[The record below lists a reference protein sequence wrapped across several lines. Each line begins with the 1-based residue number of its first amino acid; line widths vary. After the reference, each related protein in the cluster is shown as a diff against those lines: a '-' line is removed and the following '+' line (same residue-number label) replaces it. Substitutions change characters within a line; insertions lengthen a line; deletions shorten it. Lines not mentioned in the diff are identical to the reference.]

1 MFERDLVPG
10 SGDGLLTFDDV
21 NQREWLDLTESI
33 LVNFP
38 DGAVN
43 ELEPGGVFEDFTWA
57 TAEDVRSLA
66 ESGGIDTTT
75 LDFST
80 NQSNGLLLL
89 HLLGVTRDFL
99 EGFQMAQVDPQGD
112 W

>member
-1 MFERDLVPG
+1 MGRKLLFGILCLSLLSRPVCADVFERDLVPG

-66 ESGGIDTTT
+66 ESGWSRHNVT
-75 LDFST
+75 LRFFCT
-80 NQSNGLLLL
+80 
-89 HLLGVTRDFL
+89 
-99 EGFQMAQVDPQGD
+99 MIK
-112 W
+112 